1 MLCQN
6 CKINESTIHLYTNV
20 NGNKQQIDLCQNCYQ
35 IMKTDPNNSLFRGL
49 AQANNQGIDPI
60 DDFFNSLGN
69 FQQPQEPNPNI
80 PPTQSGG
87 GYGSGGYGGNS
98 NRGSGPRQ
106 QAPQKP
112 KGLLEEFGINVT
124 DIARKGEIDPV
135 IGRDEEITRVIE
147 ILNRRTKNNPVLI
160 GEPGVGK
167 TAVVEGLA
175 QKIVDGDVPH
185 KLQGKEVI
193 RLDVV
198 SLVQGTGIR
207 GQFEERM
214 QKLMDEIRSRE
225 DIILFIDEI
234 HEIVGAGSAG
244 DGNMDAGNILK
255 PALARGEL
263 QMVGA
268 TTLNEY
274 RIIEKDAALERRMQP
289 VKVDEPT
296 VEETI
301 TILKGIQKKY
311 EDYHHVKYTD
321 AAIEAAAL
329 LSNRYIQDRF
339 LPDKAIDLL
348 DEAGSKMN
356 LTLNFV
362 DPKVIDQRLIEAE
375 NLKAQATRDEDF
387 EKAAYFR
394 DQIAKYKE
402 LQKTSVLDN
411 DIPIISE
418 KTIEHIVEQKT
429 NIPVGDLKEKE
440 QSQLVNL
447 ASDLKAH
454 VIGQDDAVDKIAK
467 AIRRNRVGLGSP
479 NRPIGSF
486 LFVGPTGVGKTEL
499 SKQLAI
505 ELFGSA
511 DSMIRFDMSEYM
523 EKHSV
528 AKLVGAPPG
537 YVGYEE
543 AGQLTERV
551 RRNPYSLILLDEV
564 EKAHPDVMHMFLQVL
579 DDGRLTDGQGR
590 TVSFKDTIIIMTS
603 NAGTGKAE
611 ASVGFGA
618 AREGRTNSV
627 LGELGN
633 FFSPEFMNRFDGI
646 IEFKPLSKDNLLQI
660 VNLML
665 DDVNQRLAT
674 NDIHLDVT
682 EKVKEK
688 LVDLGYDP
696 KMGARPLRRTIQ
708 DHIEDAITDFYL
720 ENPSEKELKAIMT
733 SNGKIL
739 IKSAK
744 KTESTES
751 VNSSQEEK

>member
-6 CKINESTIHLYTNV
+6 CKINDSTIHLYTNL
-20 NGNKQQIDLCQNCYQ
+20 NGKQKQIDLCQNCYK
-35 IMKTDPNNSLFRGL
+35 IIKTDPNNSLFKGMTDL
-49 AQANNQGIDPI
+49 NNRDFDPFG
-60 DDFFNSLGN
+60 DFFNDLNN
-69 FQQPQEPNPNI
+69 FRPSNNTPPI

-87 GYGSGGYGGNS
+87 GYGGNGGYGS
-98 NRGSGPRQ
+98 QNRGPAQTPPPSQ
-106 QAPQKP
+106 E

-124 DIARKGEIDPV
+124 EIARRGDIDPV
-135 IGRDEEITRVIE
+135 IGRDDEIIRVIE

-185 KLQGKEVI
+185 KLQGKQVI

-214 QKLMDEIRSRE
+214 QKLMEEIRKRE

-263 QMVGA
+263 QLVGA

-311 EDYHHVKYTD
+311 EDYHHVQYTD
-321 AAIEAAAL
+321 AAIEAAAT

-375 NLKAQATRDEDF
+375 NLKSQATREEDF

-402 LQKTSVLDN
+402 MQKKKVTDQ
-411 DIPIISE
+411 DTPIISE
-418 KTIEHIVEQKT
+418 KTIEHIIEQKT

-440 QSQLVNL
+440 QSQLIHL
-447 ASDLKAH
+447 AEDLKSH

-467 AIRRNRVGLGSP
+467 AIRRNRVGLGTP

-537 YVGYEE
+537 YVGYDE
-543 AGQLTERV
+543 AGQLTEKV

-590 TVSFKDTIIIMTS
+590 TVSFKDSIIIMTS

-646 IEFKPLSKDNLLQI
+646 IEFKALSKDNLLQI
-660 VNLML
+660 VELML
-665 DDVNQRLAT
+665 ADVNKRLSS
-674 NDIHLDVT
+674 NNIHLDVT
-682 EKVKEK
+682 DKVKEK

-708 DHIEDAITDFYL
+708 DYIEDAITDYYL
-720 ENPSEKELKAIMT
+720 ENPSEKDLKAVMT
-733 SNGKIL
+733 SKGKIQ

-744 KTESTES
+744 KAEVKTS
-751 VNSSQEEK
+751 EKEV